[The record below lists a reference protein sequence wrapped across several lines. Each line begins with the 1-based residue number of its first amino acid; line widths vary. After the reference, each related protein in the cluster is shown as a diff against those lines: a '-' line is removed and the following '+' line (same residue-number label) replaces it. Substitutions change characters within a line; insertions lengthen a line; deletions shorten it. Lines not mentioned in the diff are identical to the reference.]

1 MKQSLAF
8 LALLVSLTGFG
19 QFYYKD
25 LVDAR
30 ANDDKMKVY
39 LANKVVSV
47 TATGYDSRGV
57 KATDFYEVQEV
68 FPAQNLLKVSTRSG
82 LSVVKT
88 YYRFDAQGR
97 LASISDST
105 NGIKSRTS
113 YQYTGNNLVLVKTE
127 VKDSLNDFSE
137 TEEHQWIYN
146 NAGKPE
152 KMWKIVN
159 SKDSMEYRFT
169 VDEKGNVADEQL
181 FRRGVGIDPF
191 YFYYDDQHMLTDIVR
206 YNKRA
211 KKLLPDFMFEY
222 DEQGRVIQK
231 ITTLSTTTPDYLTW
245 RYLFNDKGLKT
256 KEALFNKQ
264 KELTGRIEYS
274 YNFQP

>member
-1 MKQSLAF
+1 MKQSLAL

-25 LVDAR
+25 LVDAK

-39 LANKVVSV
+39 LANKVASV

-68 FPAQNLLKVSTRSG
+68 FPAQNMLKVSTRSG
-82 LSVVKT
+82 LSVVRT
-88 YYRFDAQGR
+88 YYRFDVQGR
-97 LASISDST
+97 LISISDST

-113 YQYTGNNLVLVKTE
+113 YQYAGNNLASVKTE

-169 VDEKGNVADEQL
+169 IDEKGNVADEQL

-191 YFYYDDQHMLTDIVR
+191 YFYYDDQHRLTDIVR

-264 KELTGRIEYS
+264 KELTGRIEYAYS
-274 YNFQP
+274 FQP

>member
-1 MKQSLAF
+1 MKQSLAL

-25 LVDAR
+25 LVDAK

-39 LANKVVSV
+39 LANKVAAV

-68 FPAQNLLKVSTRSG
+68 FPAQNMLKVSTRSG
-82 LSVVKT
+82 LSVVRT
-88 YYRFDAQGR
+88 YYRFDTQGR
-97 LASISDST
+97 LVSISDST

-113 YQYTGNNLVLVKTE
+113 YQYAGNNLVSVKTE

-169 VDEKGNVADEQL
+169 IDEKGNVADEQL

-191 YFYYDDQHMLTDIVR
+191 YFYYDDQHRLTDIVR

-264 KELTGRIEYS
+264 KELTGRIEYAYS
-274 YNFQP
+274 FQP